1 MSISFKDF
9 ILELEREFRSKSLP
23 ALSVSDFLVSEAM
36 ATTELRSGLTKTN
49 RKWIKQYKGKFDES
63 GLQVA
68 DLQQNPSVRP
78 RWGGRDFPTLTT
90 GCTKMYNVKK
100 DQLYSPDLRHVKL
113 VKFPHSFLCI
123 Q

>member
-23 ALSVSDFLVSEAM
+23 ALSVSDFLLSEPM
-36 ATTELRSGLTKTN
+36 TTTELRSVLTKTN

-78 RWGGRDFPTLTT
+78 RWGGQGLSDFDNRL
-90 GCTKMYNVKK
+90 YK
-100 DQLYSPDLRHVKL
+100 DVQCQEGPAVQSRP
-113 VKFPHSFLCI
+113 
-123 Q
+123 